1 MTPTQLTLLAFF
13 SGAMLIFATG
23 MLLRSLI
30 LAGAGGVATT
40 SSGRLRRLPA
50 VADDSSAR
58 DLGAKIDQGF
68 NRLVLESGT
77 QIVPMSAFLLCVTTA
92 LALGGF
98 GWFYTLEPAIAL
110 GGAVTGML
118 VPLAVLAVRRSWR
131 IAEIRKELPHVLDM
145 MARATRA
152 GQSTEQAIE
161 LVAAEAGGL
170 LGPEFAHCA
179 RQLSMGRSFD
189 RVMKSLAHRVR
200 LVEIRILSTTLI
212 VQKQAGGRLSE
223 TLDRMSQVVRDRLM
237 SQRQIKA
244 ATGAGRASTLVV
256 SVISPIAYAFVFLFH
271 RSHLQIMF
279 DSPTGRTLLIAALAM
294 EIIGLIWVA
303 ALLRTES

>member
-13 SGAMLIFATG
+13 SGAMLIFAAG

-30 LAGAGGVATT
+30 LAGAGGVAT
-40 SSGRLRRLPA
+40 SSGRLRRLPP
-50 VADDSSAR
+50 VTDDPVTR
-58 DLGAKIDQGF
+58 DLGAKIDQSF

-77 QIVPMSAFLLCVTTA
+77 QIVPMTAFLLCATTA
-92 LALGGF
+92 LALGGS
-98 GWFYTLEPAIAL
+98 GWFYTFEPAIAL

-131 IAEIRKELPHVLDM
+131 ITSIRKELPHVLDM

-170 LGPEFAHCA
+170 LGPEFGHCA

-223 TLDRMSQVVRDRLM
+223 TLDRMAQVVRDRLM

-279 DSPTGRTLLIAALAM
+279 DSPTGRTLLIAALAL